1 MSSSQQNNV
10 PKKGDI
16 VINPKTSRPVR
27 VGSRVWLTLVREG
40 LVDGHY
46 SDPKTLY
53 EVKDDSEYEEKIS
66 ELNQQLPINQQAVR
80 GRGCKY
86 KNKIVKR
93 HKQPSTRQVSQHTV
107 RTTAKKLKDPQ
118 VYDDLMESKD
128 FESQLE
134 QLIMAELANGGGPP
148 ERGDHRYYEE
158 EDENDY
164 VDNDDSE

>member
-10 PKKGDI
+10 PQKGDI

-53 EVKDDSEYEEKIS
+53 EVKDDSEYEEKIN
-66 ELNQQLPINQQAVR
+66 ELNEKLPNNVQAVR
-80 GRGCKY
+80 GRGKY

-107 RTTAKKLKDPQ
+107 RTTARKLKDPQ
-118 VYDDLMESKD
+118 VYDDLMESND
-128 FESQLE
+128 FETQLE
-134 QLIMAELANGGGPP
+134 QLIMAELANGGPP

-158 EDENDY
+158 DDGDY
-164 VDNDDSE
+164 VEYNEDSE

>member
-1 MSSSQQNNV
+1 
-10 PKKGDI
+10 
-16 VINPKTSRPVR
+16 
-27 VGSRVWLTLVREG
+27 LVREG

-53 EVKDDSEYEEKIS
+53 EVKDDSEYEEKIN

-80 GRGCKY
+80 GRGKY

-118 VYDDLMESKD
+118 VYDDLMESND

-134 QLIMAELANGGGPP
+134 QLIMQELASNGGP
-148 ERGDHRYYEE
+148 ERGDHRLYEE
-158 EDENDY
+158 EGDY
-164 VDNDDSE
+164 VEYEDSE

>member
-1 MSSSQQNNV
+1 MSSSKQNNV
-10 PKKGDI
+10 PQKGDI

-53 EVKDDSEYEEKIS
+53 EVKDDSEYEEKIN
-66 ELNQQLPINQQAVR
+66 ELNEKLPNNVQAVR
-80 GRGCKY
+80 GRGKY

-118 VYDDLMESKD
+118 VYDYLMESND

-134 QLIMAELANGGGPP
+134 ALIMQELASNGGP

-158 EDENDY
+158 DDGDY
-164 VDNDDSE
+164 VEYDDSE